1 VQTSGSHLRAGDLE
15 ATFLPDLGMVC
26 VSLRHRA
33 EELLGLVD
41 ELDRY
46 ERQGSTL
53 GIPLLHPWA
62 NRLAGFRYAAGGTE
76 VLLDSRSPLL
86 HFDEHGLPI
95 HGIPGARLAW
105 KVVDAHGDFVRAVLD
120 WNTDDL
126 LAVFPYPHTLEMTV
140 RLSPS
145 DLEIET
151 ALAPI
156 GKVPVPVSFGFHPY
170 LALPGTARAEWIVE
184 LPAMARLVLDESGIP
199 TGDEKPFPGLH
210 GGLDRDYDDGFAGLP
225 AQPQFAV
232 AGGGRRV
239 EVAFLRGYC
248 YAQVFAPPDKPFIC
262 FEPMTAPTNALVSG
276 RGLALVTPGE
286 RYEAAVRIAVE
297 PTV

>member
-15 ATFLPDLGMVC
+15 ARFLPDLGMVC

-210 GGLDRDYDDGFAGLP
+210 GGSTATTTTASPDYRHSRSSRSP
-225 AQPQFAV
+225 
-232 AGGGRRV
+232 
-239 EVAFLRGYC
+239 
-248 YAQVFAPPDKPFIC
+248 
-262 FEPMTAPTNALVSG
+262 
-276 RGLALVTPGE
+276 
-286 RYEAAVRIAVE
+286 EAAVGSRLRSSAA
-297 PTV
+297 TATRRSSRRRTSRSSASSR